1 MSELNENV
9 EVTIDDATVVT
20 VPLVENFTATNAAPT
35 AKFVGD
41 ALAEK
46 VDTDGIM
53 EAVRITF
60 NGIESD
66 NQGVILASGDDI
78 PVEDGSATTIK
89 AAIDAVGAKT
99 AADIAYGIG
108 GTIQTKIEA
117 VEGEI
122 SAAVSAIEGE
132 MYADQIPMG
141 ASDTTKVAAA
151 IGAVDTRLQAVEGKY
166 LKKETQTLTDEEKS
180 FVRSNLG
187 LASVSPVVISE
198 LTSDPISLSAGGLAS
213 NVLISVPEVA
223 GYTPVGIVGRSMS
236 GTGISYINVYRMTMI
251 NDDESGT
258 AQIQIYARNTGSD
271 AISGATISCM
281 VMYIKNTFVAV
292 SAIAA
297 EET

>member
-141 ASDTTKVAAA
+141 ASDATKISAAV
-151 IGAVDTRLQAVEGKY
+151 GAVDARLQAVEGKY
-166 LKKETQTLTDEEKS
+166 LKKETQTLSDEERG
-180 FVRSNLG
+180 FVRGNLG
-187 LASVSPVVISE
+187 LASVSPVVVTDID
-198 LTSDPISLSAGGLAS
+198 SDPINLAAGGLAS
-213 NVLISVPEVA
+213 NVRISVPEMT
-223 GYTPVGIVGRSMS
+223 GYTPVGIVGRSIS
-236 GTGISYINVYRMTMI
+236 GSGISYLNVYRMSI
-251 NDDESGT
+251 IDDEESGT

-271 AISGATISCM
+271 AVSNAVITCQ
-281 VMYIKNTFVAV
+281 VMYVKTTLVAV
-292 SAIAA
+292 SVIAA